1 MLASQ
6 VEGPSAYQEDGGG
19 DPGSIADAD
28 ADLACRWIED
38 GLGNGSGS

>member
-6 VEGPSAYQEDGGG
+6 AEGPSAYQEDGGF
-19 DPGSIADAD
+19 DPGSIADT
-28 ADLACRWIED
+28 DLGWRRIED